1 MTQKV
6 EQRSSPVPLILAGV
20 CVLLFVSMQQQQQ
33 TPLPIAAEMTVE
45 IPPEQEGLR
54 ELHFVVSRANCQ
66 KMAKRFREDGRNV
79 KLVDIKPNPYGH
91 GGFQLRFICIF
102 EGPDAQ
108 PGYFSR
114 DKRYEAKHEWLH
126 P

>member
-1 MTQKV
+1 
-6 EQRSSPVPLILAGV
+6 
-20 CVLLFVSMQQQQQ
+20 MQQQAP
-33 TPLPIAAEMTVE
+33 PLPAAEMAAGE
-45 IPPEQEGLR
+45 IPPEQVGVR
-54 ELHFVVSRANCQ
+54 ELHFVVGRKNCSQ
-66 KMAKRFREDGRNV
+66 MAKRFREDGRNV
-79 KLVDIKPNPYGH
+79 RLIDIRPNPYGH

-114 DKRYEAKHEWLH
+114 DKRYEAQHEWQH